1 MDFRILGPLEV
12 DDDGRQLPLG
22 GARQRG
28 LLAMLLLHANEVVS
42 SDRLIAELW
51 GEDRVDDASR
61 ALQVAVSRLRRT
73 LEPQRRI
80 GEMSGVLA
88 TRPPGYELRVEPGQL
103 DVDRFQELAAA
114 GRAALVAGDAASA
127 AEKLASALTLW
138 RGPPLAD
145 LGYESFSQT
154 EISRL
159 EELRSAAVE
168 DRIAAELELGRHTE
182 LVAELQDL
190 VSRHPLRERLRKQ
203 LMLALYR
210 CGRQA
215 DALAVYQDARRALT
229 DELGIEPGRE
239 LRELQAAILR
249 QAPELARDRPAGPD
263 RPDDPGPVPSGEV
276 FVGRE
281 RELDALVHTLEDAL
295 GGRGRLVLLVGEP
308 GIGKSRLADQLMNR
322 ARRSEACV
330 LVGRCWEAGGAPAY
344 WPWVQSLRGYVQG
357 AEPDA
362 LRAHLGTGVGEL
374 AQLLT
379 ELHDLFPALPE
390 PIAQESDGARFR
402 LFEAVSSFL
411 RNAAREEPLVVML
424 DDLHAADEPSLLLLR
439 FVARQMADSRL
450 LVVCAFRDVD
460 PTLGEPLTAAL
471 AELVREPHTTRI
483 ELTGLSES
491 DLAEYIKKST
501 GIDPPD
507 RLVEAIHAETEG
519 NPLFVAEVVQLLQA
533 EDRLADPNAHLRI
546 PPGVRAVIGQRVGR
560 LSERCRSLLLPAAV
574 MGREFG
580 LDALARFTDLPRNE
594 MLDVLDEA
602 MGERVVT
609 DVPGSPGHLRFGH
622 ALIRDTLYDELSTAR
637 RLQLH
642 RDAAAA
648 LEDVYSNDLDP
659 HLAELAHHFS
669 AGSVPNR
676 AFDYAN
682 RAGDRAAAQLAF
694 EEATRL
700 YAMALTLVAEDT
712 ARCDLL
718 VKLGDAQ
725 ARAGDMRTGQGSFL
739 EAADLAE
746 RLGLPERLA
755 SAALGYGGRII
766 WEVSRGDTEHV
777 PLLERALAALGD
789 EDSPLRVRLLA
800 RLGGGP
806 LRDSVFAA
814 HRKREAS
821 EEALAMARRIGD
833 PGTIAYAIAGFIP
846 ANHSPE
852 FIPTQIALGTELI
865 DVATAA
871 GDLERAAEGYE
882 NRFTALLEVGDLGG
896 AKADLAAMA
905 ELAKELRQPSQEW
918 FVVAYSALM
927 ALLEGDLA
935 LAEDLIER
943 ARGMGEAAQAWNAA
957 VTHGLQLY
965 LLRREQGRLQEVEDL
980 VRRSVEDYSTYAIWR
995 CVLTQTAAGLAH
1007 KREAREL
1014 LTALAA
1020 DDFAALPFDE
1030 EWLVEMGLLAEAATA
1045 LGERERAAELYER
1058 LVPYADHVAVCYAE
1072 ISTGCVARPLG
1083 LLATI
1088 MERWDDAERHFEQAL
1103 EVNERTR
1110 ARPWVARTKHA
1121 YGQML
1126 SASGDSQRGGALV
1139 SEAQASFRDLG
1150 MA

>member
-322 ARRSEACV
+322 ARRSEARV

-344 WPWVQSLRGYVQG
+344 WPWVQSLRAYVQG

-362 LRAHLGTGVGEL
+362 LRAHLGTGAGEL
-374 AQLLT
+374 AQLLP

-491 DLAEYIKKST
+491 DVAEYIKQV
-501 GIDPPD
+501 D
-507 RLVEAIHAETEG
+507 RH
-519 NPLFVAEVVQLLQA
+519 
-533 EDRLADPNAHLRI
+533 R
-546 PPGVRAVIGQRVGR
+546 
-560 LSERCRSLLLPAAV
+560 PA
-574 MGREFG
+574 
-580 LDALARFTDLPRNE
+580 
-594 MLDVLDEA
+594 
-602 MGERVVT
+602 
-609 DVPGSPGHLRFGH
+609 
-622 ALIRDTLYDELSTAR
+622 
-637 RLQLH
+637 
-642 RDAAAA
+642 
-648 LEDVYSNDLDP
+648 
-659 HLAELAHHFS
+659 
-669 AGSVPNR
+669 
-676 AFDYAN
+676 
-682 RAGDRAAAQLAF
+682 
-694 EEATRL
+694 
-700 YAMALTLVAEDT
+700 
-712 ARCDLL
+712 
-718 VKLGDAQ
+718 
-725 ARAGDMRTGQGSFL
+725 
-739 EAADLAE
+739 
-746 RLGLPERLA
+746 
-755 SAALGYGGRII
+755 
-766 WEVSRGDTEHV
+766 
-777 PLLERALAALGD
+777 
-789 EDSPLRVRLLA
+789 
-800 RLGGGP
+800 
-806 LRDSVFAA
+806 
-814 HRKREAS
+814 
-821 EEALAMARRIGD
+821 
-833 PGTIAYAIAGFIP
+833 
-846 ANHSPE
+846 
-852 FIPTQIALGTELI
+852 
-865 DVATAA
+865 
-871 GDLERAAEGYE
+871 
-882 NRFTALLEVGDLGG
+882 
-896 AKADLAAMA
+896 
-905 ELAKELRQPSQEW
+905 
-918 FVVAYSALM
+918 
-927 ALLEGDLA
+927 
-935 LAEDLIER
+935 
-943 ARGMGEAAQAWNAA
+943 
-957 VTHGLQLY
+957 
-965 LLRREQGRLQEVEDL
+965 
-980 VRRSVEDYSTYAIWR
+980 
-995 CVLTQTAAGLAH
+995 
-1007 KREAREL
+1007 
-1014 LTALAA
+1014 
-1020 DDFAALPFDE
+1020 
-1030 EWLVEMGLLAEAATA
+1030 
-1045 LGERERAAELYER
+1045 
-1058 LVPYADHVAVCYAE
+1058 
-1072 ISTGCVARPLG
+1072 
-1083 LLATI
+1083 
-1088 MERWDDAERHFEQAL
+1088 
-1103 EVNERTR
+1103 
-1110 ARPWVARTKHA
+1110 
-1121 YGQML
+1121 
-1126 SASGDSQRGGALV
+1126 
-1139 SEAQASFRDLG
+1139 
-1150 MA
+1150 